1 MNEDL
6 YTSLAWLPAPPRDFA
21 AQLKNLDSVKAPGAL
36 CRALANHALDDNQL
50 GRLGRAI
57 TRVQQQGRDM
67 APLQPF
73 RLGILGNGTLDL
85 LVPLLVASA
94 ARYGFAL
101 ECIVPPY
108 GQVAQQAFAPD
119 SSINTSKPDAVLL
132 AIDHRGLP
140 LQFAAGDEQAE
151 GAAVDAALNYLVELR
166 QALRA
171 HSGAISIVQTVPPPP
186 EGLFGS
192 FDRTVPGT
200 QRRVIASLNRAIAE
214 SMPGTEDI
222 LLDVASLAETIG
234 LGLWHS
240 PALWNMAKLAC
251 DNRCMP
257 IYAEHITRLLGALRG
272 RSRKCLV
279 LDLDNTIWGGV
290 IGDDG
295 LEGIKLAQ
303 GDATGEAHLAL
314 QEMALA
320 LRQRGIVLAVSSKN
334 DEAVARTP
342 FQQHPEM
349 LLKEDHIAVFQAN
362 WQDKATNI
370 KAIAEELCL
379 GLDAMV
385 LVDDN
390 PMERDLV
397 RQMLPAVAVPELPED
412 PALYARTLA
421 AAGYFESIAFS
432 NEDRERAEMYQTNA
446 RRVALQK
453 QAGDLD
459 SYLASLDMEIVFAP
473 FDRTGRARI
482 SQLINKSNQFN
493 LTTRRYSEADVAAA
507 EEDDQVFTLQVRLT
521 DRFGDNGMIS
531 VIVCRP
537 ETGGSNARRAWQI
550 DTWLMSCRV
559 LGRKVEAMVLREIIA
574 RAREEAID
582 TLIGIYRPSEKN
594 AMVRDH
600 YAKLGFSKLH
610 EEADGTTIWAL
621 PCSTEI
627 EAAPMT
633 VRRFNQ
639 VLTEA

>member
-1 MNEDL
+1 MNDDI
-6 YTSLAWLPAPPRDFA
+6 YTGLAWLPAPPRDFA
-21 AQLKNLDSVKAPGAL
+21 AQVKTLDNAAAPAAL
-36 CRALANHALDDNQL
+36 FRALAGHALDDNQL

-57 TRVQQQGRDM
+57 MRAQQQGRDLS
-67 APLQPF
+67 PLQPF

-85 LVPLLVASA
+85 FVPLLVASA
-94 ARYGFAL
+94 ARHGFAL
-101 ECIVPPY
+101 DCILAPY

-119 SSINTSKPDAVLL
+119 SLINTSKPDAVLL

-140 LQFAAGDEQAE
+140 LHFIAGDEEAE
-151 GAAVDAALNYLVELR
+151 RAAVDAALAHLVDLR
-166 QALRA
+166 QALRRN
-171 HSGAISIVQTVPPPP
+171 SGAISLVQTIPPPP

-192 FDRTVPGT
+192 FDRSVPGT
-200 QRRVIASLNRAIAE
+200 KRRVIEALNRGIAE
-214 SMPGTEDI
+214 SIPGTQDL
-222 LLDVASLAETIG
+222 LLDVAGVAETIG

-240 PALWNMAKLAC
+240 PALWNLAKLAC

-257 IYAEHITRLLGALRG
+257 IYADHVARLLAALRG

-279 LDLDNTIWGGV
+279 LDLDNTLWGGV

-295 LEGIKLAQ
+295 IEGIKLAQ

-314 QEMALA
+314 QEMALS

-334 DEAVARTP
+334 EETVARAP
-342 FQQHPEM
+342 FQNHPEM
-349 LLKEDHIAVFQAN
+349 LLKEDHFAVFQAN

-397 RQMLPAVAVPELPED
+397 RRMLPQVAVPELPED

-432 NEDRERAEMYQTNA
+432 AEDRERAEMYQSNA

-453 QAGDLD
+453 QAGDLE
-459 SYLASLDMEIVFAP
+459 SYLASLEMEIVFAP
-473 FDRTGRARI
+473 FDRTSRARI

-507 EEDDQVFTLQVRLT
+507 EEDRDVFTLQVRLT

-537 ETGGSNARRAWQI
+537 ETGGSEGRAWRI

-559 LGRKVEAMVLREIIA
+559 LGRKVEQMVLRELVM
-574 RAREEAID
+574 RAREEGFD
-582 TLIGIYRPSEKN
+582 RLIGVYRPSAKN

-600 YAKLGFSKLH
+600 YTKLGFAKLR
-610 EEADGTTIWAL
+610 EETDGTTIWTL
-621 PCSTEI
+621 PASADI
-627 EAAPMT
+627 ELAPMA
-633 VRRFNQ
+633 VHRYRKAMA
-639 VLTEA
+639 EA